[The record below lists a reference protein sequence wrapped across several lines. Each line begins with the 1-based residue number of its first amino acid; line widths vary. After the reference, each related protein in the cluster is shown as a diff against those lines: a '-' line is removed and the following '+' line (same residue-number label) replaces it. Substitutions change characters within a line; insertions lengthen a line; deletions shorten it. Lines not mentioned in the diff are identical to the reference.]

1 MINKVKNRWN
11 DITLRSKFL
20 LIILI
25 ACILIGMG
33 SLYAFHNIKKAYNQE
48 LYDKSV
54 QLMTLLAESIQN
66 ELDRVIYDSEN
77 MISDKSLQKNLSD
90 IFRSDD
96 RECIF
101 YASRSLEDRIL
112 ELRFYSTDIESLC
125 LIDST
130 GKQYGRYEFMNT
142 IEEWDLEK
150 MASVGREA
158 KGREVWIF
166 NPEFTGELI
175 MVRDIREAQD
185 FTLNSIGT
193 LIMKVK
199 LDNIVTRVCKP
210 LKDADMEPLIAI
222 YYNGDEMYGNEVLTG
237 ISIPQKYAVYD
248 SEWGKFLCSYYP
260 FSKTGW
266 DYMMALPYDSIF
278 QTVNHALMVSL
289 WILAGTFIFVILS
302 GCHMTASIVKHLE
315 KLILQCDAFGRGEY
329 VAVRDSSNPH
339 QKRKDEIGKLYRH
352 FDYMAAENKKMIQEI
367 YVKQQLLLETQ
378 VSNLRAQIRSHFI
391 YNTLEAIYCLA
402 VGCEDK
408 RIGEMSSLL
417 GKFLHMT
424 LKEQRSLITIREDM
438 EIAAAYLKIQS
449 IRLEERLAI
458 DIHIENR
465 YEDISI
471 PFMTIQPI
479 VENAVLY
486 GIENMLEGGKI
497 WVYCREKGGFAELI
511 VEDNGEEIDPDV
523 IQKLERKEIAPKG
536 LGIGLV
542 NIQKRLKLLLSEQ
555 CGIFITREEDRNQVI
570 IRLLAEKVSEE

>member
-1 MINKVKNRWN
+1 
-11 DITLRSKFL
+11 
-20 LIILI
+20 
-25 ACILIGMG
+25 
-33 SLYAFHNIKKAYNQE
+33 
-48 LYDKSV
+48 
-54 QLMTLLAESIQN
+54 
-66 ELDRVIYDSEN
+66 
-77 MISDKSLQKNLSD
+77 
-90 IFRSDD
+90 
-96 RECIF
+96 
-101 YASRSLEDRIL
+101 
-112 ELRFYSTDIESLC
+112 
-125 LIDST
+125 
-130 GKQYGRYEFMNT
+130 
-142 IEEWDLEK
+142 
-150 MASVGREA
+150 
-158 KGREVWIF
+158 
-166 NPEFTGELI
+166 
-175 MVRDIREAQD
+175 
-185 FTLNSIGT
+185 
-193 LIMKVK
+193 
-199 LDNIVTRVCKP
+199 
-210 LKDADMEPLIAI
+210 
-222 YYNGDEMYGNEVLTG
+222 
-237 ISIPQKYAVYD
+237 
-248 SEWGKFLCSYYP
+248 
-260 FSKTGW
+260 
-266 DYMMALPYDSIF
+266 MALPYDSIF

-458 DIHIENR
+458 DIHIEKR

-471 PFMTIQPI
+471 PSMTIQPV